1 MKDFP
6 LQAIEKYTSK
16 FSNLN
21 TDRGRHRWPA
31 TTNHR
36 APHKPFLLLS
46 VIDLFAQGEIK
57 RNLIGPNFDL
67 VSTFNGYWH
76 AIMPLGRTT
85 SMAYP
90 FPRLKTDGFW
100 KLIPNP
106 GHENRIEMAFSS
118 MVRLREVCA
127 GARLDND
134 LYELLC
140 RADSREQLR
149 AVLIMKYFAPEIQSV
164 VAEQGVVN
172 LAAYEYGQK
181 LLGGVGETVD
191 WGEKAPQGTTG
202 KVRDQ
207 GFRKT
212 IVRLYEHRCAL
223 CGIRMVTPEGHT
235 IVEAAHIV
243 PWSETRDDR
252 PANGLCLC
260 RLCHWSFDEG
270 LMSVGREYEVLVSKR
285 VQSDHNMPGHVLTL
299 RDRPIFRPKENVWWP
314 SQENLVR
321 HRKSTF
327 K

>member
-1 MKDFP
+1 MEGCTLPELDEYI
-6 LQAIEKYTSK
+6 QK

-21 TDRGRHRWPA
+21 TDRGRHRWSA
-31 TTNHR
+31 LTANR

-57 RNLIGPNFDL
+57 KNFIEPSYDL

-76 AIMPLGRTT
+76 AIMPLGSTT

-106 GHENRIEMAFSS
+106 GDENKIDMAFSS

-127 GARLDND
+127 GARLDDD
-134 LYELLC
+134 LFKLLC
-140 RADSREQLR
+140 RVETRERLR
-149 AVLIMKYFAPEIQSV
+149 AVLIETYFASEIRSV

-181 LLGGVGETVD
+181 LLHGVRESVD
-191 WGEKAPQGTTG
+191 WGEKPSPEKTK

-207 GFRKT
+207 GFRKA

-243 PWSETRDDR
+243 PWSQTRDDR

-270 LMSVGREYEVLVSKR
+270 LMSVGKSYEVLVSKR
-285 VQSDHNMPGHVLTL
+285 IQSDHNMPGHVLTL
-299 RDRPIFRPKENVWWP
+299 RDRPIFRPKEDVWWP
-314 SQENLVR
+314 SQDNLAR

>member
-1 MKDFP
+1 MPGLDEY
-6 LQAIEKYTSK
+6 IRK
-16 FSNLN
+16 FSNLR
-21 TDRGRHRWPA
+21 TDRGRHRWSA
-31 TTNHR
+31 LTNHR

-57 RNLIGPNFDL
+57 SNFIEPSYDL

-76 AIMPLGRTT
+76 AVMPLGSTT

-90 FPRLKTDGFW
+90 FPRLKKDGFW

-106 GHENRIEMAFSS
+106 GQESRIEMDFSS

-127 GARLDND
+127 GAHLDDD

-140 RADSREQLR
+140 RVDTRERLR
-149 AVLIMKYFAPEIQSV
+149 AVLIETYFAPEIRSV
-164 VAEQGVVN
+164 VAEQGTVN

-181 LLGGVGETVD
+181 MLHGVSEAVD
-191 WGEKAPQGTTG
+191 WGDKTPPEKAG

-207 GFRKT
+207 GFRKA

-223 CGIRMVTPEGHT
+223 CGIRMITPEGHT

-270 LMSVGREYEVLVSKR
+270 LMSVGNDYEVLVSRR

-299 RDRPIFRPKENVWWP
+299 RDRLIFRPMEDVWWP
-314 SQENLVR
+314 SQNNLSR

>member
-1 MKDFP
+1 MEGCP
-6 LQAIEKYTSK
+6 LQAIDKYIQK

-21 TDRGRHRWPA
+21 TDRGRHRWSA
-31 TTNHR
+31 VTNHR

-46 VIDLFAQGEIK
+46 VVDLFAQGEIK
-57 RNLIGPNFDL
+57 KNFIEPSYDL

-76 AIMPLGRTT
+76 AIMPLGSTT

-100 KLIPNP
+100 KLIPNS
-106 GHENRIEMAFSS
+106 GYESIIHIAFSS

-127 GARLDND
+127 GARLDDD
-134 LYELLC
+134 LFELLY
-140 RADSREQLR
+140 RVDSRERLR
-149 AVLIMKYFAPEIQSV
+149 AILIKTYFALEIRSV
-164 VAEQGVVN
+164 VAEQGIVN
-172 LAAYEYGQK
+172 LAAYKYGQK
-181 LLGGVGETVD
+181 LLRGVKESID
-191 WGEKAPQGTTG
+191 WGEKPPPEKAR

-207 GFRKT
+207 GFRKA

-270 LMSVGREYEVLVSKR
+270 LMSVGKAYEVLVSKR
-285 VQSDHNMPGHVLTL
+285 IQSAHNMPGHVLTL
-299 RDRPIFRPKENVWWP
+299 RDRPIFRPRKNVWWP
-314 SQENLVR
+314 SQDNLAR
-321 HRKSTF
+321 HRKTTF